1 MSRRLSRRMWHTVAA
16 LVPLPIIGLGYIAA
30 VPGNPVAFQIEL
42 YLAGEGS
49 EQSLTRRAK
58 SAPQRLSREAAP
70 LFRTSGKGPR
80 ADQPS
85 LRNTVTS
92 AGKTL
97 IAASLVGDPATTGAL
112 WRRGE
117 VNGATKGDRLKP
129 TASAVALSNSLS
141 GADVSLMVMAAAS
154 TADLHSLRPSPEEL
168 AYRPT
173 PEALNFRY
181 KGETQ
186 AEFEA
191 RERRCL
197 ATAIYFEARG
207 EPKRGQVAV
216 AQVIL
221 NRMRSPLFP
230 ETICGVV
237 YQGQMN
243 PGCQFS
249 FTCDGKTDK
258 PRNGGQ
264 WAQAKDIAKRI
275 TAGELWLPEVSYSTY
290 YHANYVR
297 PNWAGAMNQIDRIGR
312 HIFYKKRNEKPY
324 VVEASAASSPTPK
337 ETPESSSSIFSFA
350 PGVSQVSAADGGSS
364 SPSTPAMSL
373 GYAASE

>member
-1 MSRRLSRRMWHTVAA
+1 MDRRVFRRIWHTFAA

-30 VPGNPVAFQIEL
+30 VPGNPIAFQIQL
-42 YLAGEGS
+42 YFAGEGS
-49 EQSLTRRAK
+49 EQPLTRQAK
-58 SAPQRLSREAAP
+58 SAPQALPRAAAP
-70 LFRTSGKGPR
+70 LFRTRGKGPR
-80 ADQPS
+80 ADQSTSPS
-85 LRNTVTS
+85 SVTS

-97 IAASLVGDPATTGAL
+97 LAASVAGDPATTSAL

-117 VNGATKGDRLKP
+117 VNDAAKSDRLKS

-141 GADVSLMVMAAAS
+141 GADVSLMMMAAAS
-154 TADLHSLRPSPEEL
+154 TAHLHSLRPSPEEI
-168 AYRPT
+168 AYHPS
-173 PEALNFRY
+173 PEGLNFRY

-186 AEFEA
+186 AEFEQ
-191 RERRCL
+191 RERHCL

-221 NRMRSPLFP
+221 NRVRSPLFP
-230 ETICGVV
+230 ATICGVV

-249 FTCDGKTDK
+249 FTCDGKTDN
-258 PRNGGQ
+258 PRNGAQ
-264 WAQAKDIAKRI
+264 WAQANDIAKRI
-275 TAGELWLPEVSYSTY
+275 TAGEHWLPEVGYSTY

-297 PNWAGAMNQIDRIGR
+297 PKWIRDMNKIDKIGR

-324 VVEASAASSPTPK
+324 IVEASAASSPKPEK
-337 ETPESSSSIFSFA
+337 MSESSSSLFSFA
-350 PGVSQVSAADGGSS
+350 PEVSVASGSSS